1 MNRGF
6 KAIIV
11 WLLTLLLAIPSFPI
25 TIIAETSQ
33 EINIKVLNISELE
46 NQTLTATQQFGDFTV
61 TATSDKTVVIET
73 HNKTADDGES
83 FTKRLKLGGSGT
95 AEYRSIHF
103 STSGEAVV
111 TVYAMS
117 ASSSSADRKLNLYKL
132 DGTLVAS
139 VNALGSALIKNTI
152 EITEAGGYY
161 FVSPDSGVNVYYISV
176 QEGSSQS
183 VQRPDWD
190 EVEPPTIISVELDEN
205 DKSKIIITFE
215 LVTGD
220 EGADKAYVYIK
231 DSDRNEVDSILVGRS
246 SDTIRTVTFVPE
258 SSGKYSFQI
267 VAMRDDEETIK
278 ESNIV
283 SFNFLLPLT
292 PPYVSAYTAK
302 DNSLLVE
309 WEPVKEAERY
319 IVEYKKAGEAEFKL
333 ASDNVTELSYT
344 ISNLEVGQEY
354 VIRVTAV
361 RGEDSASSEI
371 SKVVAEHPE
380 RKWKFARFGQSTSDI
395 ANRCEVLE
403 GGKVIK
409 LYSAT
414 YKEDG
419 TIDKKGGK
427 FTSFFDGI
435 SYYYTEV
442 DPYKENF
449 VFTATFHVDYLN
461 PNVDGQE
468 GFGIIIR
475 DSIGE
480 HGSTELFM
488 TNSAAILATKL
499 EKVFPDGTKV
509 TLKDGLGTRFTYGLT
524 QEHIEKNTTE
534 GATVEYNAFS
544 WDPNNVIKQGESYT
558 LTLKKTNTGYHAI
571 LNNDPSTEI
580 IMYDN
585 YWKKLTVLDPEKIYV
600 GLAVARGCNVTVT
613 DISFIT
619 SDPATDPPP
628 EPEPRP
634 VIEPSYRVVSP
645 TKTGNED
652 YKFVFLSNADG
663 NLTVKDSKGNILID
677 NAEVKASVDFTKMFK
692 LKKGINE
699 YTVIFTPK
707 EGYIT
712 EKGEILSSYETVE
725 QKFTVIHKTYET
737 QNNTIFVTPDGSPD
751 GDGTIEAPLDI
762 YTAVS
767 YVRPGQTIILD
778 GGVYKMTSGLK
789 IPRGID
795 GTEEHRIVMTS
806 MKGERAILDFA
817 GAGGGFELWGSYWHI
832 YGIDICNT
840 DGNIKGMQIAGHHN
854 IIESVN
860 AYNNGDTGIQIS
872 GTSTEPFEKW
882 PSHNLIL
889 NCTSYNNC
897 DPGHNN
903 ADGFAAKLTVGEGNV
918 FRGCIAYNNLDDG
931 WDLYAKVDT
940 GPIGAVVIENC
951 VAYRNGTVLDGSA
964 SGEGN
969 GFKLGGEGIPVR
981 HVIRN
986 SIAFAN
992 DGNGIT
998 SNSNP
1003 AIIVENTTSAFNG
1016 GSNYALYGKG
1026 DIERSFEARNN
1037 ISYKGGK
1044 PDNIELASL
1053 RQDPSNYFDGKNIN
1067 GETATEDWFVSTD
1080 INIVP
1085 ERDASGT
1092 IDMKGLFE
1100 LTDAAPQGVGAVI
1113 GPTPGSEIDEEP
1125 VSGITD
1131 EESSSDDE
1139 SVPDDEG
1146 TSYDEGP
1153 VEDEESSNDE
1163 ETSDDGEVSDDEET
1177 SGDRNGVESD
1187 SEDDSKDPE
1196 QTDDE
1201 QSAKDELVK
1210 TGSWIDIKALFIIGI
1225 MLLTI
1230 GVGLMC
1236 LEKRKINENM
1246 FRKAG

>member
-1 MNRGF
+1 MNKAF
-6 KAIIV
+6 KAIAAG
-11 WLLTLLLAIPSFPI
+11 LLALLFALHSFYIPI
-25 TIIAETSQ
+25 MAEVSESTVVK
-33 EINIKVLNISELE
+33 ILNISELE
-46 NQTLTATQQFGDFTV
+46 QQTLTAAQQFGDFIIK
-61 TATSDKTVVIET
+61 ARSDKPVEIEN

-103 STSGEAVV
+103 SISGEAIV

-117 ASSSSADRKLNLYKL
+117 ASSSADRKLNLYKL

-139 VNALGSALIKNTI
+139 LDALGSELRKKTI
-152 EITEAGGYY
+152 QISEAGDYY
-161 FVSPDSGVNVYYISV
+161 FASPDSGVNVYYISV
-176 QEGSSQS
+176 HEGSSQS

-190 EVEPPTIISVELDEN
+190 EVEPPEIISVVLDEN
-205 DKSKIIITFE
+205 DKNKIIITFS

-220 EGADKAYVYIK
+220 EGADKAYVCVK
-231 DSDRNEVDSILVGRS
+231 DSAQNEVASILVGKSDETVRTIVFIPER
-246 SDTIRTVTFVPE
+246 SDT
-258 SSGKYSFQI
+258 YSFQI
-267 VAMRDDEETIK
+267 IAMRNDEETTK
-278 ESNIV
+278 ESNV
-283 SFNFLLPLT
+283 VTFDFVLPLT
-292 PPYVSAYTAK
+292 PPRVSAYTAK

-319 IVEYKKAGEAEFKL
+319 IVEYKKVGDAQFKV
-333 ASDNVTELSYT
+333 ASDNVTGLSFT
-344 ISNLEVGQEY
+344 ISDLEVGQEY

-361 RGEDSASSEI
+361 RGEDEASSEI
-371 SKVVAEHPE
+371 TKVVAEYPE
-380 RKWKFARFGQSTSDI
+380 RKWKFIRFGQSTSDV

-403 GGKVIK
+403 DGKVIK

-435 SYYYTEV
+435 SYYYTEI

-449 VFTATFHVDYLN
+449 VLTATFHIDYLN
-461 PNVDGQE
+461 PNIDGQE

-488 TNSAAILATKL
+488 TNSAAVLATKL

-524 QEHIEKNTTE
+524 QEHIKNNTTE
-534 GATVEYNAFS
+534 GAVVEYNAFS
-544 WDPNNVIKQGESYT
+544 WEPTNIIKQGESYT

-585 YWKKLTVLDPEKIYV
+585 YWEKLTVLDPEKMYV
-600 GLAVARGCNVTVT
+600 GFAVARGCNVTIT
-613 DISFIT
+613 DISFVT
-619 SDPATDPPP
+619 SDPATDPPA
-628 EPEPRP
+628 EPEPAQ
-634 VIEPSYRVVSP
+634 VIEPSYRVMSP
-645 TKTGNED
+645 TKTGNEN
-652 YKFVFLSNADG
+652 YKFVFLANADG
-663 NLTVKDSKGNILID
+663 NLTVKDSNGNILVD
-677 NAEVKASVDFTKMFK
+677 NAEVKALVDFTEIFK

-707 EGYIT
+707 EGYVT
-712 EKGEILSSYETVE
+712 ENGEVLSSYETVE

-737 QNNTIFVTPDGSPD
+737 SNNTIFVTPNGSPN
-751 GDGTIEAPLDI
+751 GDGTVEAPLDI
-762 YTAVS
+762 YTAVN

-778 GGVYKMTSGLK
+778 GGIYKMTSGLK

-795 GTEEHRIVMTS
+795 GTEENRIIMTS

-840 DGNIKGMQIAGHHN
+840 DGNVKGMQIAGHYN

-872 GTSTEPFEKW
+872 GSSTEPFEKW

-903 ADGFAAKLTVGEGNV
+903 ADGFAAKLTVGEGNI

-931 WDLYAKVDT
+931 WDLYAKVET
-940 GPIGAVVIENC
+940 GPIGAVIIEDC
-951 VAYRNGTVLDGSA
+951 VAYRNGTILDGSA

-969 GFKLGGEGIPVR
+969 GFKLGGEGIPVK
-981 HVIRN
+981 HVLRN

-992 DGNGIT
+992 DNNGIT

-1003 AIIVENTTSAFNG
+1003 AVVVENTVSAFNG
-1016 GSNYALYGKG
+1016 GSNYALYGRG
-1026 DIERSFEARNN
+1026 TIERTFEAKNN

-1044 PDNIELASL
+1044 PDNIELESL
-1053 RQDPSNYFDGKNIN
+1053 RQDPSNYFDGQNIN
-1067 GETATEDWFVSTD
+1067 NEIVGDDWFVSVD
-1080 INIVP
+1080 INIAP
-1085 ERDASGT
+1085 ARDASGS
-1092 IDMKGLFE
+1092 IDMKGLFK
-1100 LTDAAPQGVGAVI
+1100 LTDNAPLALGTVV
-1113 GPTPGSEIDEEP
+1113 GPTP
-1125 VSGITD
+1125 
-1131 EESSSDDE
+1131 
-1139 SVPDDEG
+1139 
-1146 TSYDEGP
+1146 
-1153 VEDEESSNDE
+1153 
-1163 ETSDDGEVSDDEET
+1163 
-1177 SGDRNGVESD
+1177 R
-1187 SEDDSKDPE
+1187 
-1196 QTDDE
+1196 
-1201 QSAKDELVK
+1201 L
-1210 TGSWIDIKALFIIGI
+1210 
-1225 MLLTI
+1225 
-1230 GVGLMC
+1230 
-1236 LEKRKINENM
+1236 
-1246 FRKAG
+1246 

>member
-1 MNRGF
+1 MNRMF
-6 KAIIV
+6 KAIAAG
-11 WLLTLLLAIPSFPI
+11 LLALLLAIPSFHI

-33 EINIKVLNISELE
+33 DTNVKVLNISELE
-46 NQTLTATQQFGDFTV
+46 NQTLTAPQQFGDFTV
-61 TATSDKTVVIET
+61 TATADKTVVIEN

-83 FTKRLKLGGSGT
+83 FTRRLKLGGSGT

-103 STSGEAVV
+103 STSGEAIV

-117 ASSSSADRKLNLYKL
+117 ASSSVDRKLNLYKL

-152 EITEAGGYY
+152 QITEAGHYY
-161 FVSPDSGVNVYYISV
+161 FASPDSGINVYYVSV

-205 DKSKIIITFE
+205 DKGKIIITFE

-220 EGADKAYVYIK
+220 EGADKAYVYIR
-231 DSDRNEVDSILVGRS
+231 DSAQNEVDSILVGKS
-246 SDTIRTVTFVPE
+246 SETIRTVVFVPE
-258 SSGKYSFQI
+258 SSGRYSFQV
-267 VAMRDDEETIK
+267 VAMRNDEETTK
-278 ESNIV
+278 ESNVI
-283 SFNFLLPLT
+283 SFDFLLPLT
-292 PPYVSAYTAK
+292 PPYISAYTAK

-309 WEPVKEAERY
+309 WDPVKEAEKY
-319 IVEYKKAGEAEFKL
+319 VVEYKKAGEAEFKL
-333 ASDNVTELSYT
+333 ASDNITECSFTL
-344 ISNLEVGQEY
+344 SNLEVGQEY

-371 SKVVAEHPE
+371 HKVVAEYPE
-380 RKWKFARFGQSTSDI
+380 RKWKFARFGQSTSDV

-488 TNSAAILATKL
+488 TNSAAVLATKL

-544 WDPNNVIKQGESYT
+544 WEPSNIIKQGESYT

-571 LNNDPSTEI
+571 LNNDPDTEI

-619 SDPATDPPP
+619 SDPATDPPA

-634 VIEPSYRVVSP
+634 VIEPSYRVMSP
-645 TKTGNED
+645 TKTGNND
-652 YKFVFLSNADG
+652 YKFVFLANADG

-677 NAEVKASVDFTKMFK
+677 NAEVRASVDFTEMFK
-692 LKKGINE
+692 LQKGINE

-737 QNNTIFVTPDGSPD
+737 SNNTIFVTPDGSPD
-751 GDGTIEAPLDI
+751 GDGTIEAPVDI

-795 GTEEHRIVMTS
+795 GTEENRIVMTS

-832 YGIDICNT
+832 SGIDICNT

-872 GTSTEPFEKW
+872 GMSTEPFEKW
-882 PSHNLIL
+882 PSYNLIL

-940 GPIGAVVIENC
+940 GPIGVVVIENC

-969 GFKLGGEGIPVR
+969 GFKLGGEGIPVK
-981 HVIRN
+981 HVLRN
-986 SIAFAN
+986 SVAFDN
-992 DGNGIT
+992 DGNGVT

-1003 AIIVENTTSAFNG
+1003 AVIVENTTSAFNG
-1016 GSNYALYGKG
+1016 GSNYALYGRG
-1026 DIERSFEARNN
+1026 TIERTFGAKNN

-1053 RQDPSNYFDGKNIN
+1053 RQDPSNYFDGRNIN
-1067 GETATEDWFVSTD
+1067 GEIVTEDWFVRTD

-1085 ERDASGT
+1085 GRDTSGS

-1113 GPTPGSEIDEEP
+1113 GPTPGFEIDVEP
-1125 VSGITD
+1125 VSGAT
-1131 EESSSDDE
+1131 
-1139 SVPDDEG
+1139 VDEG
-1146 TSYDEGP
+1146 
-1153 VEDEESSNDE
+1153 N
-1163 ETSDDGEVSDDEET
+1163 
-1177 SGDRNGVESD
+1177 
-1187 SEDDSKDPE
+1187 
-1196 QTDDE
+1196 
-1201 QSAKDELVK
+1201 ELVK
-1210 TGSWIDIKALFIIGI
+1210 TGFWLDFKLILAIGTI
-1225 MLLTI
+1225 LLAI
-1230 GVGLMC
+1230 GTGLM
-1236 LEKRKINENM
+1236 LRQKKFMSYN
-1246 FRKAG
+1246 